1 MSHSEQCVNN
11 LWGRRCVATPTV
23 HGGPRRRGLESSLS
37 WADEVNSVAI
47 LPQTSVSSLR
57 SCAKPMSLASNRRR
71 VFPSKGTFQN
81 FLCFGSVDKAATAPA
96 SNQAVACSQACET
109 LVFDEYICTEKID
122 RKQLRLLLKNLQ
134 QERTKR
140 NACLRWLSSKDTLN
154 VVESSHQKAH
164 DVDKA
169 KPGYI

>member
-1 MSHSEQCVNN
+1 M
-11 LWGRRCVATPTV
+11 RCNP
-23 HGGPRRRGLESSLS
+23 HGPRWAETSRAGVIFKLGGRSEFRGHF
-37 WADEVNSVAI
+37 
-47 LPQTSVSSLR
+47 
-57 SCAKPMSLASNRRR
+57 ASNLSFELKELRQTN
-71 VFPSKGTFQN
+71 VTSKGTFQN
-81 FLCFGSVDKAATAPA
+81 CLCFGSVDKAATAPA